1 MMGLEEYDESYEELR
16 NKYETLAKYHKNL
29 LTRHEK
35 LSLEHEEL
43 KVTHKELECSL
54 NEKAPSN
61 TPSSHD
67 GSICVA
73 KVDASTSCLDLLTI
87 PCTSSY
93 DDMSTLE
100 ANLLKEN
107 EKL

>member
-16 NKYETLAKYHKNL
+16 TKYETLVNAHDNL

-43 KVTHKELECSL
+43 KVSHKELECSF

-73 KVDASTSCLDLLTI
+73 KVNASTSCHDLLTM
-87 PCTSSY
+87 PCTSFC
-93 DDMSTLE
+93 DDVYS
-100 ANLLKEN
+100 
-107 EKL
+107 